1 MKLLSI
7 LLKVLT
13 VVLLFV
19 IVMPYTMFAQATEG
33 TAIQI
38 PEGFNWIY
46 IGFFIVGMVIHY
58 LVKIFHTF
66 GSANILKNCI
76 NNFFGWFFNKFHWT
90 LIASGAA
97 AIMGVASAYQLS
109 IHFATINTL
118 GIVVAL
124 VAGYLGDSAFN
135 NGVLKSE

>member
-1 MKLLSI
+1 MKLLSM
-7 LLKVLT
+7 LLKALT

-19 IVMPYTMFAQATEG
+19 IVMPYTILAQATEG
-33 TAIQI
+33 VVIQI

-46 IGFFIVGMVIHY
+46 IGLFIVGMIIHY
-58 LVKIFHTF
+58 IVKIFHTF
-66 GSANILKNCI
+66 GSTNILKNI
-76 NNFFGWFFNKFHWT
+76 LNNFVGWFFNKFHWT

-118 GIVVAL
+118 GVVVAL
-124 VAGYLGDSAFN
+124 VAGYIGDSAFN